1 MKKDKLYMYIL
12 ESKNID
18 DEVIFIL
25 YEDSLDNTKVDIYKI
40 SVNCNYAGSKVNKEK
55 IDVKRKRMYIRAICL
70 GNSKVSKLRLSR
82 YIFTKVK
89 PIMDNNELK
98 YNCTIKANMRCI

>member
-12 ESKNID
+12 ESKNIED
-18 DEVIFIL
+18 GGTFIL
-25 YEDSLDNTKVDIYKI
+25 YEGTLDNTKFDIYKI
-40 SVNCNYAGSKVNKEK
+40 SVNCIYTGSKVDKEK
-55 IDVKRKRMYIRAICL
+55 INVKRKRMYIRAICL

-89 PIMDNNELK
+89 PIMDNDELK

>member
-12 ESKNID
+12 ESKNIE

-25 YEDSLDNTKVDIYKI
+25 YEESLDNTKVDIYKI
-40 SVNCNYAGSKVNKEK
+40 SVNCNYTGSKVDKEK
-55 IDVKRKRMYIRAICL
+55 INVKRKRMYIRAICL

-98 YNCTIKANMRCI
+98 YNCTIKANMRCV

>member
-12 ESKNID
+12 ESKNIEN
-18 DEVIFIL
+18 EVTFIL
-25 YEDSLDNTKVDIYKI
+25 YESLDNTKFDIYKI
-40 SVNCNYAGSKVNKEK
+40 SINCDITGSKLNKEK
-55 IDVKRKRMYIRAICL
+55 INVKRKRMYIRAICL

-98 YNCTIKANMRCI
+98 YNCTIKANMRCV